1 MPGSAVPLQLPPV
14 PAVGRALGRGG
25 QWEDLV
31 NVDCECP
38 GHVSFGSLVL
48 TTPSLLHPMPPKFQ
62 GAELSE
68 VSGEQAP

>member
-1 MPGSAVPLQLPPV
+1 VPGSAVPLQLP
-14 PAVGRALGRGG
+14 RAHRRRTPGRGG
-25 QWEDLV
+25 QCEELV
-31 NVDCECP
+31 NVDFECP

-48 TTPSLLHPMPPKFQ
+48 TTPSLLRPIPPKFQ